1 MIDFTNC
8 ERNRFRAYGGANGN
22 KINIRYQG
30 KSYMLKF
37 PPKPR
42 RGGEMS
48 YTNGCVSEYLGCHIF
63 ASLGFRVQETLLGT
77 YTDNKNKEKLV
88 VACGDFTEGGKQLIE
103 FAKLKNTCIDS
114 ELNGYGTELSTILDA
129 IEEQTLLPPK
139 VLREFFW
146 DQFIADA
153 FLGNFDRHNGNWGVL
168 VDENLGTAELAP
180 VYDCGSCLYP
190 QLSEEGM
197 RAVLD
202 DPEEIRQ
209 RIYMFPSSAI
219 KEDGVKI
226 PYAAYISSLK
236 NPECNAA
243 LRRIAPR
250 IDMGAIQKIIEDTPS
265 LSSLQR
271 EFYLTMLQERK
282 EQILDSSLEKLLAM
296 EEPGEEPQ
304 VSQRLF

>member
-1 MIDFTNC
+1 
-8 ERNRFRAYGGANGN
+8 
-22 KINIRYQG
+22 
-30 KSYMLKF
+30 
-37 PPKPR
+37 
-42 RGGEMS
+42 
-48 YTNGCVSEYLGCHIF
+48 
-63 ASLGFRVQETLLGT
+63 
-77 YTDNKNKEKLV
+77 
-88 VACGDFTEGGKQLIE
+88 
-103 FAKLKNTCIDS
+103 
-114 ELNGYGTELSTILDA
+114 
-129 IEEQTLLPPK
+129 
-139 VLREFFW
+139 
-146 DQFIADA
+146 
-153 FLGNFDRHNGNWGVL
+153 
-168 VDENLGTAELAP
+168 
-180 VYDCGSCLYP
+180 
-190 QLSEEGM
+190 M

-209 RIYMFPSSAI
+209 RIYVFPSSAI

-250 IDMGAIQKIIEDTPS
+250 IDMDAIQKIIEDTPS

-296 EEPGEEPQ
+296 EEPGEGTQ